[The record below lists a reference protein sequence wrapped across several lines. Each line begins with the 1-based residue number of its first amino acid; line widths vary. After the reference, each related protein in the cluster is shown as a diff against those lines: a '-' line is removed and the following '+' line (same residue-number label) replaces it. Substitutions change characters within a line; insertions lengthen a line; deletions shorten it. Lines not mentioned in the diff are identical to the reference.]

1 MEQTALLVAGPRSW
15 RIEDDFLVLD
25 WRESDGPEVAPGAI
39 ESVGSR
45 PLKRLVA

>member
-1 MEQTALLVAGPRSW
+1 MRWWSEGGFR
-15 RIEDDFLVLD
+15 VLD
-25 WRESDGPEVAPGAI
+25 WRESDGPEVAPGTI